1 MAELNWTAEA
11 QRWLQEI
18 YQYIAQDNP
27 TAAAG
32 VVEGIYGKAQALVE
46 FPQIGHRYE
55 PIAGR
60 EVRILL
66 YGHYRIAYLI
76 RTSTSSASFMAR
88 WRSSATF
95 SRCSKRRA
103 Q

>member
-11 QRWLQEI
+11 QSWLQEI

-27 TAAAG
+27 AAAAG
-32 VVEGIYGKAQALVE
+32 VVQGIYAKAQALMD

-76 RTSTSSASFMAR
+76 KPDKNIDILGVFHGAMEIERYL
-88 WRSSATF
+88 
-95 SRCSKRRA
+95 